1 MPLLVSQPASTE
13 EAPPPKIALLD
24 IKLPVP
30 YNEYV
35 LNDLSEKGMRNY
47 IIFLLLLIF
56 SLVPASTAV
65 AAENFV
71 SVITINDEV
80 INPVIAQYI
89 SQAIDRAEQDGAE
102 ALIIKLDTP
111 GGLLASTRTIVKE
124 ELNASVPIIVYV
136 SPSGARAGS
145 AGVFITL
152 AANIAAMAP
161 STNIG
166 AAHPVDIG
174 GGGGDSSWR
183 ESFNELQRKL
193 KEMEDRH
200 QNKEKPGG
208 QTQPA
213 GKEEPAQTTGS
224 TMGDK
229 ILHDTVAWMRAI
241 AHERGRNEEWAV
253 KSVTE
258 SVSIPETEALEKN
271 VINFISKDIKELLAQ
286 VDGVEVKTAA
296 GAVTLHTKDAAI
308 KYSDMNTRERILNA
322 ISNPNVAYILMMLG
336 FFGLLFEV
344 THTGAWFPGIAG
356 AICLIL
362 AFYSFQALP
371 INYAGALLIIL
382 ALIMFIAEAKV
393 ASYGLLTIGG
403 IICMTLGSLMLINTP
418 YSFLKISTTVIFPTV
433 FATAAIVVFLV
444 TLIIRAHSRRSIVG
458 QEGLIGMI
466 GIAETDIAPDG
477 KIFVHGEIWNARSAD
492 SIKKGDRVKIKRVE
506 GMMLTVESVRS

>member
-1 MPLLVSQPASTE
+1 MR
-13 EAPPPKIALLD
+13 
-24 IKLPVP
+24 KL
-30 YNEYV
+30 
-35 LNDLSEKGMRNY
+35 
-47 IIFLLLLIF
+47 IFLFIFLIF
-56 SLVPASTAV
+56 SSFGASTTAN
-65 AAENFV
+65 AESFV
-71 SVITINDEV
+71 SVITIDDEV

-89 SQAIDRAEQDGAE
+89 SKAIERAEQDGSQ

-124 ELNASVPIIVYV
+124 ELNANAPVIVYV

-174 GGGGDSSWR
+174 GDSSWR
-183 ESFNELQRKL
+183 EAFEKLERKV
-193 KEMEDRH
+193 KEMEER
-200 QNKEKPGG
+200 QQGKQAAPESKQAAPE
-208 QTQPA
+208 QKQVEPKQAAPA
-213 GKEEPAQTTGS
+213 QRQAAPEPKQAEPAPKQAEPATGS

-229 ILHDTVAWMRAI
+229 VLHDTVAWVQAI
-241 AHERGRNEEWAV
+241 ARERGRNEEWAV

-258 SVSIPETEALEKN
+258 SVSITETEALQNN
-271 VINFISKDIKELLAQ
+271 VINFISKDVKELLAQ

-296 GAVTLHTKDAAI
+296 GPVTLHTKGAEI
-308 KYSDMNTRERILNA
+308 KYFDMNTRERILNA

-382 ALIMFIAEAKV
+382 ALIMFVAEAKV
-393 ASYGLLTIGG
+393 TSYGLLTIGG
-403 IICMTLGSLMLINTP
+403 IICMTLGSLMLIDSP
-418 YSFLKISTTVIFPTV
+418 YSFLRISTAVVLPTV

-444 TLIIRAHSRRSIVG
+444 TLVIRAHARRSIAG

-466 GIAETDIAPDG
+466 GTAETDIMPEG
-477 KIFVHGEIWNARSAD
+477 KVFVHGEIWNAHSAD
-492 SIKKGDRVKIKRVE
+492 SVKKGDPVKITKVE
-506 GMMLTVESVRS
+506 GMMLTVETVRG